1 MLSSDLTHASSRA
14 ITRPPC
20 FKCGATMVLA
30 RIAPHTPGYDI
41 RTFDCPA
48 CDHSESSVVHFEALA
63 QIPAKP
69 S

>member
-1 MLSSDLTHASSRA
+1 
-14 ITRPPC
+14 
-20 FKCGATMVLA
+20 MVLA
-30 RIAPHTPGYDI
+30 RIAPHTAGYDI

-48 CDHSESSVVHFEALA
+48 RDHSESSVVHFEALV